1 MNLKILT
8 LSALLAFSFNSALA
22 LENHPS
28 NNEEAIENILKDNQK
43 VKSSITLPK
52 GYKIKKLFKEAYLYG
67 SFTDEVLIILH
78 SPTTNEKTNNDYTID
93 DYIKLESSNSTCSAP
108 INTKQ
113 GKQITCKKE
122 NNEWVS
128 FFRVVPSGLIV
139 QSNSNNVNISQ
150 EIITPLENLSIAL
163 LFYSLN
169 IARDEEDINYI
180 HDLLEEY
187 EKGQNLPQNNK

>member
-113 GKQITCKKE
+113 GKQSIEELIKDCEYTSEYNDFETDILKKKTDLDVIE
-122 NNEWVS
+122 DGYFNE
-128 FFRVVPSGLIV
+128 
-139 QSNSNNVNISQ
+139 
-150 EIITPLENLSIAL
+150 EELSH
-163 LFYSLN
+163 F
-169 IARDEEDINYI
+169 
-180 HDLLEEY
+180 
-187 EKGQNLPQNNK
+187 G